1 VNNSGTTSDW
11 PRLLRIASSLIG
23 QVNATAPVIGH
34 WTLGGGTA
42 LMLRIDHRE
51 SRDIDIF
58 LDDPQQLAFLDP
70 AKRDFRFETQPSGH
84 FGDGARFLKFAFSGL
99 GEIDFIAAPALTSS
113 PATQT
118 TVGGEKIALETVP
131 EILTKK
137 IHYRGAGLKP
147 RDVFDIAASAESH
160 ADAVIR
166 EFRKYRSE
174 VTQAASALERLNPE
188 FVTRTVGQLAIKPRY
203 EALVASAIDRAKELL
218 RAV

>member
-1 VNNSGTTSDW
+1 VSNSGTTSDW
-11 PRLLRIASSLIG
+11 PRLLRIASSLIR
-23 QVNATAPVIGH
+23 QANATAAVIDR

-70 AKRDFRFETQPSGH
+70 AKRDFALEMQPSGH

-99 GEIDFIAAPALTSS
+99 GEIDFIAAPALTAS

-118 TVGGEKIALETVP
+118 TVEGETISLETVP

-137 IHYRGAGLKP
+137 IHYRGTGLKP
-147 RDVFDIAASAESH
+147 RDVFDIAASAEIH
-160 ADAVIR
+160 ADAIIR
-166 EFRKYRSE
+166 EFQRYRFE
-174 VTQAASALERLNPE
+174 VAQAASALERLNPE
-188 FVTRTVGQLAIKPRY
+188 FVTRTIGQLAIKPRY
-203 EALVASAIDRAKELL
+203 EGLVASAIDRAKELL
-218 RAV
+218 RSV

>member
-1 VNNSGTTSDW
+1 VSNSGATSDW
-11 PRLLRIASSLIG
+11 PRLLRIASSLIR
-23 QVNATAPVIGH
+23 QVNATGPVIDR

-70 AKRDFRFETQPSGH
+70 AKRDFRLETHPSGH
-84 FGDGARFLKFAFSGL
+84 FGDAARFLKLAFSGL
-99 GEIDFIAAPALTSS
+99 GEIDFMATPSLTAS

-118 TVGGEKIALETVP
+118 FVEGETIFLESVP

-137 IHYRGAGLKP
+137 IHCRSAGLKP

-160 ADAVIR
+160 ADAIIR
-166 EFRKYRSE
+166 EFQMYRFE
-174 VTQAASALERLNPE
+174 VAQAASALERLNPE
-188 FVTRTVGQLAIKPRY
+188 FVTRTIGQLAITPRY
-203 EALVASAIDRAKELL
+203 ECLVASAIDRAMELL
-218 RAV
+218 RSV